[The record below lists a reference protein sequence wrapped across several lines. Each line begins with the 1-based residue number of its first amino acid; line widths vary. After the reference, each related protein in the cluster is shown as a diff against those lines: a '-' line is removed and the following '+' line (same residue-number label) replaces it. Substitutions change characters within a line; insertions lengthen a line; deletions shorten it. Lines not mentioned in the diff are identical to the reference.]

1 MKKILSSLV
10 IVSLLFSL
18 VGCTQETSEEVY
30 EATTKG
36 FGGDVTVKLTY
47 SDDKI
52 SKVEIEGNDET
63 EGVGSLAIEQMPDSI
78 LEANSADV
86 DTVSGATITSNAIIT
101 AAKMAIM
108 QKTGETSAEIEFTPG
123 TYSSIVSGH
132 QGEVQIETT
141 FDESSITN
149 VEVVSQNETYGIG
162 YGMDTTPVEVLP
174 SKIVESQSLAVDTVT
189 GATVTSNAIIEGVSD
204 AVVQAGVDPDI
215 LKMNEIQEE
224 AVDINETTQVVVVG
238 GGAAGLSAAI
248 SAQESGAEVII
259 VEKQDIVGG
268 AMTRSGG
275 KLMAAGTEAQEEQ
288 GISDSADKMYEYLMS
303 VGDGLVDAQK
313 VRDFSDN
320 SLEIYNWMVDMGVEI
335 QDVEPIHQSVDTPRV
350 HNTLGGGGMTSGFG
364 GNITVPMY
372 EKFIE
377 LNGTV
382 IYGTTVDTIIMEDGI
397 VKGVSGVKSDGS
409 KVVINADAVIVATG
423 DHTQDKES
431 VTSYGKS
438 FPFVASTCPT
448 GNVGDGIKMAE
459 AIGAQIKDNE
469 AVQVV
474 FLDFNSGVGIN
485 EEAGLILSMDGV
497 RVANEFTY
505 QYHVGDALAKAGST
519 SGWYIATSTDTE
531 PTVQYAMTLDSTIK
545 ATSIEDL
552 AKQMDV
558 DVTVLKDTIEHYNE
572 LCAAK
577 NDTDF
582 NKPAEYLY
590 PIEGDTY
597 YAMKLLPSITVTY
610 DGILTDTDSQV
621 LDTNN
626 NVILGLY
633 AAGATTNMGIIG
645 TEYPGCGTAIS
656 GGAYAGFVAGKNAA
670 EYINKLKKMLATK
683 ISKLEVDKTKKLSL
697 LFL

>member
-238 GGAAGLSAAI
+238 GGA
-248 SAQESGAEVII
+248 
-259 VEKQDIVGG
+259 
-268 AMTRSGG
+268 MTRSGG

-335 QDVEPIHQSVDTPRV
+335 QDVEPIHQSVDTPCV
-350 HNTLGGGGMTSGFG
+350 HNTLGGGGVTSGFG

-497 RVANEFTY
+497 RIANEFTY

-670 EYINKLKKMLATK
+670 EYINK
-683 ISKLEVDKTKKLSL
+683 
-697 LFL
+697 

>member
-670 EYINKLKKMLATK
+670 EYINK
-683 ISKLEVDKTKKLSL
+683 
-697 LFL
+697 